1 MRPWQERP
9 GSSAGGALP
18 CTWKVSR
25 RGPGAPVMVW
35 PDNHTSSRRADLGKQ
50 RPAGRG
56 EARRDHNWPRPPLTP
71 PGYAA
76 RVRHRGYV
84 RHAENKHP
92 NKCVPSSVSCSLA
105 LPVSQDREHIDRNH
119 GRADVA
125 VPPLPARA
133 ALRDR
138 EEPKLAGSSKCR
150 HDTKRTADKR
160 TKVYLAKQNDFT
172 LCTCRG
178 RRSTVPPLAPHPHL
192 PPPGLPG

>member
-1 MRPWQERP
+1 MLSDSPAVAGWLAVPGTR
-9 GSSAGGALP
+9 GSSKAATRAASRLARITRPAADVLTWANSAQRGA
-18 CTWKVSR
+18 V
-25 RGPGAPVMVW
+25 
-35 PDNHTSSRRADLGKQ
+35 RRAVTIT
-50 RPAGRG
+50 GR
-56 EARRDHNWPRPPLTP
+56 ALRLRR
-71 PGYAA
+71 
-76 RVRHRGYV
+76 RVRHRGYEQY
-84 RHAENKHP
+84 AENKHP
-92 NKCVPSSVSCSLA
+92 NEYLPSSVSCSLA